1 MSSRPGRAP
10 CVGVVTTLRDQV
22 VLFTGKS
29 RIAGE
34 HVLRTRLFAMVRARG
49 GQPISG
55 TRSARVTVLVLG
67 ELLPEVVTDPVNVRS
82 QNLVYVENQRRWGN
96 HICIVD
102 DAGVAALLKGFPATC
117 LRSRSIHG
125 DLVEVA
131 PGPGL

>member
-1 MSSRPGRAP
+1 M
-10 CVGVVTTLRDQV
+10 

-34 HVLRTRLFAMVRARG
+34 HVARAQLFAMVRARS

-55 TRSARVTVLVLG
+55 TRNARVTVLVLG
-67 ELLPEVVTDPVNVRS
+67 ELLPEVVTDPVDVRS

-117 LRSRSIHG
+117 LRSRSVHG

-131 PGPGL
+131 PGSGS

>member
-1 MSSRPGRAP
+1 MSSRPGRAF
-10 CVGVVTTLRDQV
+10 CGGLVTTLKGQV
-22 VLFTGKS
+22 VLFSGKS

-34 HVLRTRLFAMVRARG
+34 HVFRTRLFAMVRARG
-49 GQPISG
+49 GSPISG
-55 TRSARVTVLVLG
+55 TRNSRVHVLVLG

-82 QNLVYVENQRRWGN
+82 QNLVYVEDQRRSGN

-102 DAGVAALLKGFPATC
+102 DAGVAALLQGFSATC

-131 PGPGL
+131 SGSGL